1 MPPVPTAASMLL
13 AMPSSPKAS
22 TASRETITICVSPTA
37 VSSGAN
43 GSLSVRSRVS
53 SSVASNWSM
62 PAKRS
67 LQMNS
72 GWSWPKRWS
81 PKAASWA
88 TNCRPFSGALSCQY
102 TFGLML

>member
-1 MPPVPTAASMLL
+1 MPPVPMAASMSL

-22 TASRETITICVSPTA
+22 TASREIITIWVSPTA

-43 GSLSVRSRVS
+43 TSLSVRRRVS
-53 SSVASNWSM
+53 SSATSNWST

-72 GWSWPKRWS
+72 GLSWPKRWS
-81 PKAASWA
+81 PKAASSA
-88 TNCRPFSGALSCQY
+88 TNCRPFSGALSCQC